1 VQKDIGNR
9 ELSRIAV
16 RMNKIDEKDED
27 KQASEQG
34 EGRERGRGRERER
47 ALNPNSHHF
56 ESRKVFE

>member
-1 VQKDIGNR
+1 MQKDIGNR
-9 ELSRIAV
+9 ELSRIAA

-27 KQASEQG
+27 KQASEKG
-34 EGRERGRGRERER
+34 EGRERRQ